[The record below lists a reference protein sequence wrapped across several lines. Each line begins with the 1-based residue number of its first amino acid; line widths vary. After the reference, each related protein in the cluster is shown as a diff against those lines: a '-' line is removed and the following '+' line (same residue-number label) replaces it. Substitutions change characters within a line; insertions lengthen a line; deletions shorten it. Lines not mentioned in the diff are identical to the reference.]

1 VLRCLFISVPAL
13 LCISLLSATG
23 PPALWLDVPFVKQEK
38 NGCGAAS
45 VAMVM
50 QYWLRQSGH
59 PEGTGADAAHIQRA
73 LYSSRAKGIYGSAI
87 EKYFREQNFRTF
99 TLQGTWSDLRQQV
112 ERGRP
117 LIVMLR
123 PARQT
128 PLHYAVVT
136 GVDPVHELVLLNDP
150 AERKLQKLDRATFE
164 KSWNAAGNWT
174 LLALPQQ
181 AVP

>member
-1 VLRCLFISVPAL
+1 VLRCAFIFVL
-13 LCISLLSATG
+13 TLCVSLLSATG

-50 QYWLRQSGH
+50 QYWLRQSGR
-59 PEGTGADAAHIQRA
+59 PAGDSADAAHIQSA
-73 LYSSRAKGIYGSAI
+73 LYSSQAKGIYGSGI
-87 EKYFREQNFRTF
+87 ETYLREQNFRTF
-99 TLQGTWSDLRQQV
+99 TLRGTWSDLQQHL
-112 ERGRP
+112 EKGRP

-123 PARQT
+123 PAHQA

-136 GVDPVHELVLLNDP
+136 GVDPVQGLVLLNDP

-164 KSWNAAGNWT
+164 KSWKAAGNWT

-181 AVP
+181 AGP